1 MYWSMLSLVYALI
14 SMVQFRSRQKLD
26 GDPLTLAKHELH
38 YGQSG
43 LNNFEYLRLN
53 LSQFME
59 VILLAFTVALFVDK
73 VMLLFE
79 MEEEGGGG
87 Y

>member
-14 SMVQFRSRQKLD
+14 SMVQFRSSQKLD

-43 LNNFEYLRLN
+43 LNNFGYLRLN

-59 VILLAFTVALFVDK
+59 VILLSFTVALFCGQSNV
-73 VMLLFE
+73 VI
-79 MEEEGGGG
+79 
-87 Y
+87 

>member
-14 SMVQFRSRQKLD
+14 SMVQFRSSQKLD

>member
-14 SMVQFRSRQKLD
+14 SMVQFRSSQKLD

-59 VILLAFTVALFVDK
+59 VILLSFTVALFCGQSNV
-73 VMLLFE
+73 VI
-79 MEEEGGGG
+79 
-87 Y
+87 